1 MIGMNIRTLRK
12 RKNLTQESLAEAVGV
27 SPMTEDELEALE
39 PKGKHFF
46 GVSTVGE
53 RGQIV
58 IPKRAR
64 DLYQILPGEQMI
76 FLGEDETKG
85 LAVLKSSSFLEFA
98 SLIQKALLE
107 SSANPEETP

>member
-12 RKNLTQESLAEAVGV
+12 RKNLTQESLAEAV
-27 SPMTEDELEALE
+27 
-39 PKGKHFF
+39 

-98 SLIQKALLE
+98 SLVQKALLE
-107 SSANPEETP
+107 NPSNPEDTP